1 MDDLTNDNDSNCSD
15 TDSISDLDPN
25 TLDLSGG
32 DFSQINTKLFNI
44 ASYNVNS
51 ITHGSRKDEI
61 ESLAH
66 QLNLAAIC
74 LTETKLDDLVHESG
88 YAISGYN
95 IEYKHRTRKGGGVCI
110 YVRDDIPYVRATK
123 VESKV
128 LEHVSID
135 MTVRG
140 KKFNLNVLYRPPSRS
155 TPEQSAIQEDA
166 KFLENIETTLGKIR
180 SHRSAN
186 KIICGDMNF
195 GDCYNCYGGLSGKSL
210 DDKAALIFLE
220 NNFYE
225 LVDIPTRKV
234 DNSVSLIDLI
244 FVNKTDDVVLTAV
257 TPPISDHSGTIV
269 SLNTLNFKK
278 PPKEITLFDYELAD
292 WTTIESRLPELQTPQ
307 HDNTDIDNIDI
318 DSIALKFTR
327 TLQSMRND
335 CVPHK
340 KVKIYEKDQPWF
352 DKDTRKKLT
361 NKNRAFKVY
370 SKAIDQVKRMNNQP
384 EINAKAKRLFDKY
397 KTAKKDFEYSSRSS
411 KQKYFNNLK
420 STLSNPE
427 ISSKKKFTIL
437 KRLTNTGKNANI
449 PPLIDNDAIIHKPA
463 EKAEV
468 FNNHFAKKSKL
479 KGSQEAP
486 PELDPIPTLD
496 DLNDITTSHYEIGPL
511 IKSMKNADF
520 SPCGVPAR
528 FIKEIYSRYGSKITM
543 PIANLLNIIFKSG
556 KYPHIW
562 KTANI
567 TPVYKRK
574 GAKTDKNNWRPI
586 SILPTLSK
594 ICESVIHHRILRHML
609 DNNIITEKQAAY
621 LPKDSTTNQL
631 LYIVHQVKAAWAK
644 KKISHACFLDISAAF
659 DAVWHNALLAK
670 LEQINIKGKPLQLL
684 QSYLK
689 DRKAKTVVDGAEST
703 EQTLDAGV
711 PQGSR
716 LGPILFILFINDIID
731 NLESMPHIFAD
742 DTTLIT
748 TGADTL
754 ETVNLLNR
762 DLQKISTWAAKW
774 KVTFN
779 AGKTKDLIFTK
790 KAIDNPQPLTFNN
803 TAVDRV
809 KSHKHLGV
817 ILTSNLSWDEH
828 LNSII
833 KQVNLKLSMIY
844 NVRQLSR
851 RTLDIMFKMH
861 VRSCID
867 YCIQVYGPSLNAT
880 QIDKLDKLQY
890 RAARITTMA
899 MKYTSKQKIF
909 IDLGWECIE
918 KRIEYLSLSLF
929 HKIHIHETRSQ
940 IRQCLPPVNQYPN
953 FTRSNKHYGTYPE
966 TNTDFCNSFFPK
978 ISTLWNNLP
987 FEMRNKDMIEFK
999 IELGIQLKPYKN
1011 KLLSVGSRFGNS
1023 IHTQLRLG
1031 RSQLNDHLF
1040 SVRLS
1045 STTKCLCGT
1054 LESTEHFLLDCFLYD
1069 IERQVLF
1076 DEIPGVLEKR
1086 LDKYSRKELAQIL
1099 LYGEYSNNPD
1109 KYEHNKTLFRYV
1121 QKFLIQ
1127 TKRLVYKSRLQ
1138 YIP

>member
-1 MDDLTNDNDSNCSD
+1 M
-15 TDSISDLDPN
+15 
-25 TLDLSGG
+25 
-32 DFSQINTKLFNI
+32 
-44 ASYNVNS
+44 
-51 ITHGSRKDEI
+51 
-61 ESLAH
+61 
-66 QLNLAAIC
+66 
-74 LTETKLDDLVHESG
+74 
-88 YAISGYN
+88 
-95 IEYKHRTRKGGGVCI
+95 
-110 YVRDDIPYVRATK
+110 
-123 VESKV
+123 
-128 LEHVSID
+128 
-135 MTVRG
+135 
-140 KKFNLNVLYRPPSRS
+140 
-155 TPEQSAIQEDA
+155 
-166 KFLENIETTLGKIR
+166 
-180 SHRSAN
+180 
-186 KIICGDMNF
+186 
-195 GDCYNCYGGLSGKSL
+195 
-210 DDKAALIFLE
+210 
-220 NNFYE
+220 
-225 LVDIPTRKV
+225 
-234 DNSVSLIDLI
+234 
-244 FVNKTDDVVLTAV
+244 
-257 TPPISDHSGTIV
+257 
-269 SLNTLNFKK
+269 
-278 PPKEITLFDYELAD
+278 
-292 WTTIESRLPELQTPQ
+292 
-307 HDNTDIDNIDI
+307 
-318 DSIALKFTR
+318 
-327 TLQSMRND
+327 
-335 CVPHK
+335 
-340 KVKIYEKDQPWF
+340 
-352 DKDTRKKLT
+352 
-361 NKNRAFKVY
+361 
-370 SKAIDQVKRMNNQP
+370 
-384 EINAKAKRLFDKY
+384 
-397 KTAKKDFEYSSRSS
+397 
-411 KQKYFNNLK
+411 
-420 STLSNPE
+420 
-427 ISSKKKFTIL
+427 
-437 KRLTNTGKNANI
+437 
-449 PPLIDNDAIIHKPA
+449 
-463 EKAEV
+463 
-468 FNNHFAKKSKL
+468 

-609 DNNIITEKQAAY
+609 DNNVITEKQAAY

-731 NLESMPHIFAD
+731 NLESMPYIFAD

-790 KAIDNPQPLTFNN
+790 KAIDNQQPLTFNN

-867 YCIQVYGPSLNAT
+867 YCIQVFGPSLNAT

-899 MKYTSKQKIF
+899 MKFTSKQKIF

-918 KRIEYLSLSLF
+918 KRIEFLSLCLF
-929 HKIHIHETRSQ
+929 HKIHIYETRSQ

-953 FTRSNKHYGTYPE
+953 FTRSNKHYSTYTE

-978 ISTLWNNLP
+978 ISKLWNNLP
-987 FEMRNKDMIEFK
+987 FHLRNKDLFEFK
-999 IELGIQLKPYKN
+999 IDLSLQMKPHKN
-1011 KLLSVGSRFGNS
+1011 KLFSIGSKFGNS
-1023 IHTQLRLG
+1023 IQTQLRLG

-1045 STTKCLCGT
+1045 PTAKCLCGN
-1054 LESTEHFLLDCFLYD
+1054 LETTEHFLLDCFLYD
-1069 IERQVLF
+1069 IERQTLLS
-1076 DEIPGVLEKR
+1076 ELPGVLEKG
-1086 LDKYSRKELAQIL
+1086 LDKYNKKELAHIL
-1099 LYGEYSNNPD
+1099 LYGEYSDNPE
-1109 KYEHNKTLFRYV
+1109 KYEHNKILFRYV

-1138 YIP
+1138 YVP

>member
-1 MDDLTNDNDSNCSD
+1 MDDLTNDNDSNSSD
-15 TDSISDLDPN
+15 TESISDLDPN
-25 TLDLSGG
+25 TLDLSHG
-32 DFSQINTKLFNI
+32 DFSQINTKLLNI
-44 ASYNVNS
+44 ASYNINS
-51 ITHGSRKDEI
+51 ITHGNRKDVI

-74 LTETKLDDLVHESG
+74 LTETKLDDLVHDSC
-88 YAISGYN
+88 YAIQGYN

-123 VESKV
+123 VESKI

-135 MTVRG
+135 MTVKG

-155 TPEQSAIQEDA
+155 TPEQSAQQEDA
-166 KFLENIETTLGKIR
+166 KFLENIEITLGKIR
-180 SHRSAN
+180 SHRSAS

-195 GDCYNCYGGLSGKSL
+195 GDCYNCYGGLNGKSL
-210 DDKAALIFLE
+210 DDKASPIFLE
-220 NNFYE
+220 KNFYE

-244 FVNKTDDVVLTAV
+244 FINKTEDVVLTAV

-278 PPKEITLFDYELAD
+278 PPKDITLYDYESAD
-292 WTTIESRLPELQTPQ
+292 WATIESRLTELKTPEHETC
-307 HDNTDIDNIDI
+307 DI
-318 DSIALKFTR
+318 DSIALEFTE
-327 TLQSMRND
+327 TLQNIRND

-340 KVKIYEKDQPWF
+340 TVKIFEKDQPWF
-352 DKDTRKKLT
+352 DKETRNKLT
-361 NKNRAFKVY
+361 KKNRAFKIY
-370 SKAIDQVKRMNNQP
+370 SKAIDQVKRMNNQHAD
-384 EINAKAKRLFDKY
+384 NTKAKKLFEKY
-397 KTAKKDFEYSSRSS
+397 KSAKKDFEYSSRTS

-437 KRLTNTGKNANI
+437 KRLTNTGKNSNI
-449 PPLIDNDAIIHKPA
+449 PPLIDNDAIIHKPLQ
-463 EKAEV
+463 KAEV

-479 KGSQEAP
+479 KGSHEEP
-486 PELDPIPTLD
+486 PELNPIPTLD
-496 DLNDITTSHYEIGPL
+496 DLTNINTSPYEIGPL
-511 IKSMKNADF
+511 IKGMKNADF

-528 FIKEIYSRYGSKITM
+528 FIKEIYSRFGSKISS
-543 PIANLLNIIFKSG
+543 PIAKLLNIIFKSG
-556 KYPHIW
+556 KYPQIW

-574 GAKTDKNNWRPI
+574 GAKTDKSNWRPI

-594 ICESVIHHRILRHML
+594 LCESVIHDRILRHML
-609 DNNIITEKQAAY
+609 DNEIISEKQAAY

-631 LYIVHQVKAAWAK
+631 LYIVHQIKAGWAK

-670 LEQINIKGKPLQLL
+670 LKQINIKGKSLDLL
-684 QSYLK
+684 KSYLNN
-689 DRKAKTVVDGAEST
+689 RKAKTVVDGAESS
-703 EQTLDAGV
+703 EQPVDAGV

-716 LGPILFILFINDIID
+716 LGPLLFILFINDIID
-731 NLESMPHIFAD
+731 DLESTPHVFAD

-748 TGADTL
+748 TGDNAL
-754 ETVNLLNR
+754 ETSNLLNR
-762 DLQKISTWAAKW
+762 DLKRVSSWAAKW

-779 AGKTKDLIFTK
+779 AGKTKDLIFAK
-790 KAIDNPQPLTFNN
+790 KAFDNPQPLLFNN

-817 ILTSNLSWDEH
+817 ILTYNLSWDEH

-867 YCIQVYGPSLNAT
+867 YCIQVFGPSLNLT

-890 RAARITTMA
+890 RAARIATMA
-899 MKYTSKQKIF
+899 MKFTSKQKLF
-909 IDLGWECIE
+909 IELGWESIE
-918 KRIEYLSLSLF
+918 KRIEYLSLCLF
-929 HKIHIHETRSQ
+929 HKIHIHETRAQ

-953 FTRSNKHYGTYPE
+953 FTRSNKHYSSYPE

-978 ISTLWNNLP
+978 ISTLWSNLP
-987 FEMRNKDMIEFK
+987 FNMRNMDMFDFK
-999 IELGIQLKPYKN
+999 IQLGLLIKPHKN
-1011 KLLSVGSRFGNS
+1011 KLLSIGSRFGNS

-1045 STTKCLCGT
+1045 PTTKCLCGS
-1054 LESTEHFLLDCFLYD
+1054 LETTEHLFHDCFLYD
-1069 IERQVLF
+1069 VERKVLLS
-1076 DEIPGVLEKR
+1076 ELPGVLEKR
-1086 LDKYSRKELAQIL
+1086 IDKYSRRELTQIL
-1099 LYGEYSNNPD
+1099 LYGEHSENPE
-1109 KYEHNKTLFRYV
+1109 KYQHNKILFRYV

-1127 TKRLVYKSRLQ
+1127 TKRLVYKSKLQ
-1138 YIP
+1138 YVP

>member
-1 MDDLTNDNDSNCSD
+1 MDDIADENESNCSD
-15 TDSISDLDPN
+15 TGSISDLDPR
-25 TLDLSGG
+25 TLDLSSG
-32 DFSQINTKLFNI
+32 DFSQVNTKLLNI
-44 ASYNVNS
+44 ASLNVNS
-51 ITHGSRKDEI
+51 ITHGSRRDEI

-74 LTETKLDDLVHESG
+74 LTETKLDDLVHESCF
-88 YAISGYN
+88 AIQGYN

-110 YVRDDIPYVRATK
+110 YIRDDIPYVRASR

-140 KKFNLNVLYRPPSRS
+140 KKTNLNVLYRPPSRS
-155 TPEQSAIQEDA
+155 TPEQSAQQEDA
-166 KFLENIETTLGKIR
+166 KFLENIEITLGKIR

-195 GDCYNCYGGLSGKSL
+195 GDCFNCYGGLNGKSL
-210 DDKAALIFLE
+210 DDKAAPIFLE
-220 NNFYE
+220 KNFYE
-225 LVDIPTRKV
+225 LIDIPTRKV

-244 FVNKTDDVVLTAV
+244 FINKTDDVVLTAV
-257 TPPISDHSGTIV
+257 TPPISDHSGTLI

-278 PPKEITLFDYELAD
+278 PPKEITLYDYESAD
-292 WTTIESRLPELQTPQ
+292 WTTIESRLTELRVPEN
-307 HDNTDIDNIDI
+307 DIDI
-318 DSIALKFTR
+318 DTTVLEFTQ
-327 TLQSMRND
+327 TLQNIRND
-335 CVPHK
+335 CVPFK

-352 DKDTRKKLT
+352 DKETRKKLT
-361 NKNRAFKVY
+361 KKNRAFKVY
-370 SKAIDQVKRMNNQP
+370 SKAIDQVKRMDNQL
-384 EINAKAKRLFDKY
+384 NDNGKAQKLFEKY
-397 KTAKKDFEYSSRSS
+397 KAAKKDFEYNARTS

-437 KRLTNTGKNANI
+437 KRLTNTGKNSNI
-449 PPLIDNDAIIHKPA
+449 PPLIDNDEIIHKPA
-463 EKAEV
+463 KKAEV

-479 KGSQEAP
+479 KGAHEEP
-486 PELDPIPTLD
+486 PELDPIPTLN
-496 DLNDITTSHYEIGPL
+496 DLNEITTSHYEIGPL
-511 IKSMKNADF
+511 IKGMKNADF

-528 FIKEIYSRYGSKITM
+528 FIKEIYSRYGSKISS

-556 KYPHIW
+556 TYPQIW

-594 ICESVIHHRILRHML
+594 ICESVIHHRVLRHLL

-631 LYIVHQVKAAWAK
+631 LYIVHQIKLGWAK

-659 DAVWHNALLAK
+659 DAVWHKALLAK
-670 LEQINIKGKPLQLL
+670 LRQINIKDNSLKLL

-689 DRKAKTVVDGAEST
+689 DRKAKTVVDGAESS
-703 EQTLDAGV
+703 EQPVDAGV

-716 LGPILFILFINDIID
+716 LGPLLFILFINDIID
-731 NLESMPHIFAD
+731 NLESTPHIFAD
-742 DTTLIT
+742 DTTLIA
-748 TGADTL
+748 TGSDTI

-762 DLQKISTWAAKW
+762 DLEKVSAWAKKW

-790 KAIDNPQPLTFNN
+790 KAIDNPQPLIFNN

-809 KSHKHLGV
+809 NSHKHLGV
-817 ILTSNLSWDEH
+817 ILTKNLSWDEH

-867 YCIQVYGPSLNAT
+867 YCIQVFGPSLNST

-899 MKYTSKQKIF
+899 MKFTSKQKVF

-918 KRIEYLSLSLF
+918 KRIEYLSLCLF

-953 FTRSNKHYGTYPE
+953 FTRSNKHYSTYPE

-987 FEMRNKDMIEFK
+987 FEMRNKDMIDFK
-999 IELGIQLKPYKN
+999 MELGAQIKPYKN
-1011 KLLSVGSRFGNS
+1011 KLLSIGSRFGNS

-1040 SVRLS
+1040 GVRLS
-1045 STTKCLCGT
+1045 PTSKCLCGN
-1054 LESTEHFLLDCFLYD
+1054 LETTEHYLLECFIYD
-1069 IERQVLF
+1069 IERQTLF
-1076 DEIPGVLEKR
+1076 SELPGVLEKQ
-1086 LDKYSRKELAQIL
+1086 LDKYNRKELTHIL
-1099 LYGEYSNNPD
+1099 LYGEYSDNPE
-1109 KYEHNKTLFRYV
+1109 KYEHNKILFRHV

-1127 TKRLVYKSRLQ
+1127 TKRLVYKSKLQ